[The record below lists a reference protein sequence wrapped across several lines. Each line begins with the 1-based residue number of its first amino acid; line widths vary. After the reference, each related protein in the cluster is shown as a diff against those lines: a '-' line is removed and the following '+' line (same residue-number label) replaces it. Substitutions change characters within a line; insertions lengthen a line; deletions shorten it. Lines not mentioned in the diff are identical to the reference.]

1 MAPPPRSSL
10 IGILF
15 PRQLGH
21 WVGPLLAGGV
31 IAGLTGLLVI
41 VSGSLDLGASTPHPT
56 GWANILHYT
65 FKRSVAHNSADAVVP
80 ADIDAGW
87 RVQKGAVYFSRVC
100 AQCHGAPG
108 LGQNQIALAMR
119 PEPQYLKTVVG
130 QYSAAELGYI
140 LQHGVKYSAMPAW
153 PAQTRVDEV
162 WSIIAFLR
170 QLPKL
175 DRTTYETLAEGAAGP
190 AAGPIGF
197 SPPFDGAQPVR
208 YQPTVLPQAPSEQ
221 NYSRPSTAFGR
232 GTIGPDLAQGCV
244 QCHGANGAGRPGGAF
259 PNLTVLNPTTL
270 KEALQQYAAGTRG
283 SAYMQPV
290 ASQLTDAQIDTLA
303 AHFAAAPKAPSPQFE
318 ATPAVLAAGR
328 QIAEGGIPATRVGAC
343 QNCHDINKANKRL
356 YPAILGQNRWYLR
369 EQLALYRLGVRG
381 AQLKANPMIA
391 VAKGMTDAQIDAAAA
406 WYAAQPAQAPQAV
419 AEAPRPAAATEL
431 PSGAPIRGR

>member
-1 MAPPPRSSL
+1 MAPPPRSSI

-15 PRQLGH
+15 PRQINH
-21 WVGPLLAGGV
+21 WIGPLLAAGV
-31 IAGLTGLLVI
+31 GAGLLALGVI
-41 VSGSLDLGASTPHPT
+41 VSGTLDLGAATPHPQ
-56 GWANILHYT
+56 GWANILHYI
-65 FKRSVAHNSADAVVP
+65 FKRSIAHHAGDAIVP
-80 ADIDAGW
+80 SDIDAGW
-87 RVQKGAVYFSRVC
+87 RVQKGAVYYSRVC
-100 AQCHGAPG
+100 AQCHGGPG
-108 LGQNQIALAMR
+108 LGQNQVALAMR
-119 PEPQYLKTVVG
+119 PAPQYLKQVVG

-175 DRTTYETLAEGAAGP
+175 DRTAYDTLAEGAAGP
-190 AAGPIGF
+190 AAGPVGF
-197 SPPFDGAQPVR
+197 APPFDGARPAA
-208 YQPTVLPQAPSEQ
+208 YHPTVEAQQPSEQ
-221 NYSRPSTAFGR
+221 NYSRPTTAFGR
-232 GTIGPDLAQGCV
+232 GTVGPDLAAACV
-244 QCHGANGAGRPGGAF
+244 QCHGANGAGRSGGAF
-259 PNLTVLNPTTL
+259 PNLTVLNATTL
-270 KEALQQYAAGTRG
+270 KEALQQYAAGTRA

-318 ATPAVLAAGR
+318 ATPALLAAGQ
-328 QIAEGGIPATRVGAC
+328 QIAERGIAATKVGAC
-343 QNCHDINKANKRL
+343 QNCHGINQANKRL

-369 EQLALYRLGVRG
+369 EQLALYRVGVRG

-406 WYAAQPAQAPQAV
+406 WYATQAPQAPQAV
-419 AEAPRPAAATEL
+419 AEGPRTAPATEL